1 MDRWTDRSSISVDRT
16 VRTVAHHHRKMERSG
31 SGQRDGVARGEKGE
45 ALISHRKHWRD
56 TCV

>member
-1 MDRWTDRSSISVDRT
+1 MDGSILDLGGSHGTHGRPSPSEDGT
-16 VRTVAHHHRKMERSG
+16 V
-31 SGQRDGVARGEKGE
+31 GVAAEGRGGEGEKGE